1 MYYSTESAVYGT
13 IFHTVP
19 VLVLYFDH
27 LKVVPLGLH
36 IALAPAGKIT
46 GTGNATGNATCS
58 GQHAT
63 RVVASKRVPMAVCEG
78 V

>member
-27 LKVVPLGLH
+27 LKVVPL
-36 IALAPAGKIT
+36 
-46 GTGNATGNATCS
+46 
-58 GQHAT
+58 
-63 RVVASKRVPMAVCEG
+63 
-78 V
+78 